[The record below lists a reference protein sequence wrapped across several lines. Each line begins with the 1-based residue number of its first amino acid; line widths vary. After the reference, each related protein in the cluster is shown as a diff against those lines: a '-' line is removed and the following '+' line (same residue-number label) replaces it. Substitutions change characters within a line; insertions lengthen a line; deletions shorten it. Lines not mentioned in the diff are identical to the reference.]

1 MTITTD
7 MLARI
12 AVVVLAVIISIA
24 INRRKALFTVKN
36 ASGPEQVQAIQ
47 GFADRSLRDV
57 NILIQKLGPLRSRTG
72 RVFLLDLHPA
82 VSLSWSMAK
91 ASVHICE
98 LRPFLWRHHDIEWLE
113 VF

>member
-57 NILIQKLGPLRSRTG
+57 NILIQRSALCAAALAVCFYSIFIPL
-72 RVFLLDLHPA
+72 
-82 VSLSWSMAK
+82 
-91 ASVHICE
+91 
-98 LRPFLWRHHDIEWLE
+98 
-113 VF
+113 

>member
-24 INRRKALFTVKN
+24 IKRRKALFTVKN
-36 ASGPEQVQAIQ
+36 ASGPEQVHAIQ

-57 NILIQKLGPLRSRTG
+57 NILIWLCSALCAAALAVCLYSIFIPL
-72 RVFLLDLHPA
+72 
-82 VSLSWSMAK
+82 
-91 ASVHICE
+91 
-98 LRPFLWRHHDIEWLE
+98 
-113 VF
+113 